1 MFLAALSGGLVL
13 PLFSLFV
20 ETLDGSFV
28 IIGLVIFGRDGASA
42 FSRLLFGSLSDRWGR
57 KPLLITSALGYVIAP
72 LAFSVIDRATY
83 LLPFAVLQGLAI
95 SCIWTTAYAIVSD
108 ISKVGKRG
116 QAIGLF
122 FVLTGSGFALGTVL
136 GGFLS
141 KSYGFSITY
150 RIAFVLGLIVF
161 LGSLGFRET
170 HHEKTIQ
177 TSSRSKKQNLINFA
191 NLLKHQTLLIP
202 FIAGFACSLTLAMSS
217 TFFPLY
223 GVQVGRTEAE
233 IGFIL
238 MLTPMFGIIVG
249 IPLGKLADIVNKT
262 TLLFITIM
270 SSLLLVALI
279 PLFTS
284 FYAFVMVFSFLSF
297 PFIAIQVI
305 PMAIVADSPDVSSKG
320 LGLGVVQTGIQMG
333 GAISPL
339 LFSLLAGSTSVAYT
353 FWISSLIGLIL
364 LGIMIPIAKRSRS
377 T

>member
-13 PLFSLFV
+13 PLFALFV

-141 KSYGFSITY
+141 KSYGYSFTY
-150 RIAFVLGLIVF
+150 RIAFVLGLFVF
-161 LGSLGFRET
+161 LGSLRV
-170 HHEKTIQ
+170 
-177 TSSRSKKQNLINFA
+177 SYYSR
-191 NLLKHQTLLIP
+191 
-202 FIAGFACSLTLAMSS
+202 
-217 TFFPLY
+217 
-223 GVQVGRTEAE
+223 
-233 IGFIL
+233 
-238 MLTPMFGIIVG
+238 
-249 IPLGKLADIVNKT
+249 
-262 TLLFITIM
+262 
-270 SSLLLVALI
+270 
-279 PLFTS
+279 
-284 FYAFVMVFSFLSF
+284 
-297 PFIAIQVI
+297 
-305 PMAIVADSPDVSSKG
+305 
-320 LGLGVVQTGIQMG
+320 
-333 GAISPL
+333 
-339 LFSLLAGSTSVAYT
+339 
-353 FWISSLIGLIL
+353 
-364 LGIMIPIAKRSRS
+364 
-377 T
+377 